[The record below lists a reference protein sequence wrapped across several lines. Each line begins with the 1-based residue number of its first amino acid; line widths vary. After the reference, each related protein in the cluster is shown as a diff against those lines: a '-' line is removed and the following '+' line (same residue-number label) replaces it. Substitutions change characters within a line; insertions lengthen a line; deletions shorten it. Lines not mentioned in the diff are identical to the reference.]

1 MTGAYRHI
9 AAPVAAAVAA
19 VVLISVTVLEIK
31 RYRQAK
37 MLARI
42 ERAS

>member
-9 AAPVAAAVAA
+9 AAPVAAVVAA
-19 VVLISVTVLEIK
+19 VVLISATVLEI
-31 RYRQAK
+31 RHYRQAK
-37 MLARI
+37 TLARI